1 MVEYRISDN
10 DLQIIDSYNYSKH
23 QFGSILDMIQ
33 LESPDYAV
41 WERGKCGMKLEWA
54 THNFCYM
61 LHIKRSS
68 TASVDL
74 NYPRAWWEPV
84 VYGICGCISW
94 IFIK

>member
-1 MVEYRISDN
+1 MIDYKISDS
-10 DLQIIDSYNYSKH
+10 DLQIIDSYTYSKH
-23 QFGSILDMIQ
+23 QFSGCLALIQ
-33 LESPDYAV
+33 LKSPDYAV
-41 WERGKCGMKLEWA
+41 WERSKWGMRMEWA

-74 NYPRAWWEPV
+74 NYPRAWWEPI
-84 VYGICGCISW
+84 VYGICGLISW